1 MDLVDPTGRPLKN
14 KETRR
19 EMTSG
24 QKKKTPYGEV
34 VFRLT
39 VDLPKAM
46 PEDDFKKLMR
56 EYGAI
61 LNEAFK

>member
-1 MDLVDPTGRPLKN
+1 MLTDVEGRPLRSDQEK
-14 KETRR
+14 RR

-34 VFRLT
+34 VFRLS
-39 VDLPKAM
+39 VDLPKSM

-61 LNEAFK
+61 INEAFK